1 MSAPALESR
10 VSPENEAFRANAVHD
25 RGLVE
30 RLLDPGPPF
39 LQSGVFRM

>member
-10 VSPENEAFRANAVHD
+10 ASPENEAFRPNAVRA

-30 RLLDPGPPF
+30 RLLDPGPRF
-39 LQSGVFRM
+39 LQSGAFRM